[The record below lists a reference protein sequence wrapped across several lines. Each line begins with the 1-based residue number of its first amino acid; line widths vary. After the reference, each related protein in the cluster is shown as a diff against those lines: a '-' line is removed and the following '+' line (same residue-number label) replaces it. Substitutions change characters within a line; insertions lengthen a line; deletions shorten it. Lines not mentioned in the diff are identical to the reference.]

1 KIAAEVRGFDPLQ
14 FIDRK
19 NARKMDTFIHYALAT
34 TDLALKD
41 AGLRI
46 TSENDERVGVYI
58 ASGIGGFRTIED
70 EHIEL
75 MRNGPRRVSPFFIP
89 ASIINL
95 AAGQVSIRYGAK
107 GPNLATCTACSAST
121 HALGEAFRIIQR
133 GDADVMIAGGS
144 EAAITPMGVGG
155 FAAMRALSTRNEAPE
170 KSSRPFD
177 AGRDGFVVGEGSG
190 IMILEALE
198 SAQRRDAKI
207 YAELGGYG
215 TSADAYHI
223 TEPSENGD

>member
-1 KIAAEVRGFDPLQ
+1 VTPLAIGTEATWEALMAGKSGIGLITKFDTSNFSVKIAAEVRGFDPLQ

-41 AGLRI
+41 SGLQI

-107 GPNLATCTACSAST
+107 GPNLATCTACS
-121 HALGEAFRIIQR
+121 
-133 GDADVMIAGGS
+133 
-144 EAAITPMGVGG
+144 
-155 FAAMRALSTRNEAPE
+155 
-170 KSSRPFD
+170 
-177 AGRDGFVVGEGSG
+177 
-190 IMILEALE
+190 
-198 SAQRRDAKI
+198 
-207 YAELGGYG
+207 
-215 TSADAYHI
+215 
-223 TEPSENGD
+223 